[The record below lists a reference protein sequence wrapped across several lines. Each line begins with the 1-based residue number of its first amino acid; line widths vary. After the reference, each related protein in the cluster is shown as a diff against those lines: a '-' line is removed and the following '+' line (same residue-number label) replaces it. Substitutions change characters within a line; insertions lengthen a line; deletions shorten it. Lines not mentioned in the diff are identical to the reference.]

1 MRVYDQ
7 TISARA
13 SSTMSTVGLE
23 PLAKLHDD
31 SLVAQAG
38 DYALHP
44 LMVSRREQLDPGRAC
59 GQWRP
64 VRVLDERS
72 LRVLGP

>member
-13 SSTMSTVGLE
+13 SGTMSAVGME
-23 PLAKLHDD
+23 PLAELHDD
-31 SLVAQAG
+31 SLVARAS
-38 DYALHP
+38 DHALHP

-59 GQWRP
+59 GHWRP
-64 VRVLDERS
+64 ARVLDERG

>member
-7 TISARA
+7 TISAWA
-13 SSTMSTVGLE
+13 SGTMSTVGME
-23 PLAKLHDD
+23 PFAKLHDD

-44 LMVSRREQLDPGRAC
+44 LIVSRREQLDPGRAC
-59 GQWRP
+59 EHWRP
-64 VRVLDERS
+64 VRVLDEHG
-72 LRVLGP
+72 LEVLGL